1 MSINKKELE
10 LNFFEPALG
19 LIIANLEFLEEELRQ
34 EQVDTSRLN
43 ILIDN
48 FNDLEKL
55 EDFEC
60 TAETLVNL
68 AKDFEKTIASKANL
82 DQFKVMSYL
91 YLATNLAKIL
101 ENDGQLNEII
111 SNIDNDENETEE
123 QIIEFSKAQVIEL
136 IKEKYLLIKDEI
148 NQGLKV
154 DDAFNK
160 VLNILIKEEDFNEF
174 NEGNSILIE
183 LLMNQFKIKE
193 SNIAQIFN
201 WLIFNESIILLI
213 NFWEQSLSEMDEE
226 N

>member
-136 IKEKYLLIKDEI
+136 IKEKYLSIKNEI